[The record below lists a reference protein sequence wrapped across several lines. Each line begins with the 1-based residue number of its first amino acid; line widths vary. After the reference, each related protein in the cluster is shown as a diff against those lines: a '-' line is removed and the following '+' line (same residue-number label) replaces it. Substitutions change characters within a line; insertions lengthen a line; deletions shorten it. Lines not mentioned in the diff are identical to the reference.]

1 MPTTLCRTL
10 PVRMPIPLS
19 SITSDDYS
27 TYHLVDYDPET
38 GAVRGKQTVQ
48 GFSDDSSWSRGQAW
62 ALYSYTMMFRLTGYQ
77 NYLLQAGHIADMLL
91 RRLPADGIPYWD
103 FDAPVEEQTYR
114 DASAAA
120 IMPPPLSN

>member
-1 MPTTLCRTL
+1 MRIWLKPERMAQYGLVPSDITAVLGEQNIEAPTGSLGE
-10 PVRMPIPLS
+10 S
-19 SITSDDYS
+19 SQNVFQFTMKMCIRDR
-27 TYHLVDYDPET
+27 DYDPET

-91 RRLPADGIPYWD
+91 RRLPADGIPY
-103 FDAPVEEQTYR
+103 
-114 DASAAA
+114 
-120 IMPPPLSN
+120 